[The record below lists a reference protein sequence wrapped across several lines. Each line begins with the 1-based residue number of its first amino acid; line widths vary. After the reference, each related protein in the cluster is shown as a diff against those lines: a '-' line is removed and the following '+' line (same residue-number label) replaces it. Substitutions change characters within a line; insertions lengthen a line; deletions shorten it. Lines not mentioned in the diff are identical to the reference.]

1 MRRYHFH
8 IRCGDRALFDE
19 KGRLLSG
26 LSAAALE
33 AERLARTLM
42 KRDQAILTTWEGWRL
57 DVRDRLN
64 VLLFTLPFSEVRL
77 DRSDGEDYPQPAELP
92 DTEAIW
98 SLSVQHA

>member
-1 MRRYHFH
+1 
-8 IRCGDRALFDE
+8 
-19 KGRLLSG
+19 
-26 LSAAALE
+26 
-33 AERLARTLM
+33 M
-42 KRDQAILTTWEGWRL
+42 KRDQAILTTWDGWRL
-57 DVRDRLN
+57 DVRDRVN